1 MRLAIYVIGSLFGL
15 TLVGAA
21 LQSPDYVGLLVASAV
36 VFYATHV
43 AASGYQGSLPTGSRE
58 ISASKAKPNIILA
71 RHIVAITLI
80 CLFQP
85 RELVAI
91 SGSYELAVSIS
102 IGFIFS
108 VSSILTALAW
118 LFFTDSQTG
127 RWRKNFSTFA
137 WTLTIVFVIVPWVG
151 RLVSGS

>member
-1 MRLAIYVIGSLFGL
+1 MRLAIYVIGLLLGL

-43 AASGYQGSLPTGSRE
+43 TASGYQGSLPTTNRE
-58 ISASKAKPNIILA
+58 ISVSKAKPNIILA
-71 RHIVAITLI
+71 RNIVAIALV

-85 RELVAI
+85 RELVAM

-102 IGFIFS
+102 IGFIFI
-108 VSSILTALAW
+108 VSSVLTTLAW

-127 RWRKNFSTFA
+127 RWKKNFSTFA
-137 WTLTIVFVIVPWVG
+137 WALTIVFIIVPWVV
-151 RLVSGS
+151 RLVNVS